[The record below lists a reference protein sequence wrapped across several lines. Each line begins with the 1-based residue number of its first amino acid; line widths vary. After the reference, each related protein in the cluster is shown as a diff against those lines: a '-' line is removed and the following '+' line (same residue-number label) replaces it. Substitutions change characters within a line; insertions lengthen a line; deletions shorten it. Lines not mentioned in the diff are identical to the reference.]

1 MEKPAK
7 ENRTEVGRKELL
19 CMWDGQTI
27 KWEKNEV
34 KDNTLDLESKTQNQ
48 R

>member
-1 MEKPAK
+1 
-7 ENRTEVGRKELL
+7 
-19 CMWDGQTI
+19 MWDGQTI

-48 R
+48 RWKVKEVYGK